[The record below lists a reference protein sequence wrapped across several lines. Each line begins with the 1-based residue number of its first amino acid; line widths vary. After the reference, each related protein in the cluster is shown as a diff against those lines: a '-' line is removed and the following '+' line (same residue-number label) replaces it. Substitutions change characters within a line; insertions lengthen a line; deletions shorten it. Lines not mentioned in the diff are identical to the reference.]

1 MVIGFSTRAEGF
13 ASPTSLANIFNDTSI
28 LIILAL
34 GQMTVILTKS
44 IDLSVAAN
52 LAFTGMAVAMTNAA
66 FPDLPLAL
74 LIVMAV
80 GIGAGLG
87 AINGFLVWALQ
98 IPPIVVTLGTLT
110 IYRGMAFV
118 MSGGAG

>member
-1 MVIGFSTRAEGF
+1 MPPF
-13 ASPTSLANIFNDTSI
+13 PTCRWRCSS
-28 LIILAL
+28 
-34 GQMTVILTKS
+34 S
-44 IDLSVAAN
+44 C
-52 LAFTGMAVAMTNAA
+52 
-66 FPDLPLAL
+66 
-74 LIVMAV
+74 V